1 MTSFT
6 GKLMQ
11 LQLHILLN
19 ISRSKDNQ
27 TMKVGQLTEYNVRN
41 TFLSKIYSKCG
52 AKTSF
57 IVVEDYQN
65 ILKLRY

>member
-41 TFLSKIYSKCG
+41 TFLSKIYSKCD
-52 AKTSF
+52 AKTSHRHF
-57 IVVEDYQN
+57 F
-65 ILKLRY
+65 KK

>member
-27 TMKVGQLTEYNVRN
+27 IIKVGQLTEYNVRN
-41 TFLSKIYSKCG
+41 TFLSKIHSKFD
-52 AKTSF
+52 AKTSHRHF
-57 IVVEDYQN
+57 F
-65 ILKLRY
+65 KK